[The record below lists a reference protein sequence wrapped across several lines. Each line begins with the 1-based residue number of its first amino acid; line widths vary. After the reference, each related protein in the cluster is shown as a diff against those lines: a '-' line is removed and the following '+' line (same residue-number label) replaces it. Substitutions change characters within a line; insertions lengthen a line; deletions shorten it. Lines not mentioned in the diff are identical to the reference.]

1 MFDLDDKLVIFD
13 LSNTYFETR
22 KDNSEL
28 AQYGR
33 SKEKRKDCKLVVF
46 CGVINAEGFI
56 RHSRIYEGNKPDV
69 ATLSDM
75 LKDLERHSK
84 KGVNKTIV
92 IDAGIASQENLELIA
107 SKGYKYVCVARSQL
121 SEYEALPSEDMEIQL
136 TDRDKNKVELK
147 ILKNNKGYNDTWLYV
162 KSEAK
167 KVKEKS
173 MEDKLRTRFI
183 EDLEQIKNAIHASG
197 GTKAL
202 HKVWERI
209 GRTKQKY
216 PSIAKH
222 YQITVSE
229 KQVSHQTKAR
239 KKTER
244 YAADLVWDKK
254 KGSSQNTNHGVYFI
268 RTNYENLNEK
278 ELWQIYNTIRG
289 VESTFR
295 CLKTDLHIR
304 PLHHQLDHRIQSHIY
319 LTMLAYQVVNTIR
332 YMLKQK
338 GINHDWR
345 NIVRIMNTHT
355 IQTIQLPTPTKTIH
369 LRAPAKPMK
378 EVHQIY
384 EATNTSDTQA
394 IKEKYV
400 VYH

>member
-56 RHSRIYEGNKPDV
+56 RHSRRYERNKPDV

-147 ILKNNKGYNDTWLYV
+147 I
-162 KSEAK
+162 
-167 KVKEKS
+167 
-173 MEDKLRTRFI
+173 
-183 EDLEQIKNAIHASG
+183 
-197 GTKAL
+197 
-202 HKVWERI
+202 
-209 GRTKQKY
+209 
-216 PSIAKH
+216 
-222 YQITVSE
+222 
-229 KQVSHQTKAR
+229 
-239 KKTER
+239 
-244 YAADLVWDKK
+244 
-254 KGSSQNTNHGVYFI
+254 
-268 RTNYENLNEK
+268 
-278 ELWQIYNTIRG
+278 
-289 VESTFR
+289 
-295 CLKTDLHIR
+295 
-304 PLHHQLDHRIQSHIY
+304 
-319 LTMLAYQVVNTIR
+319 
-332 YMLKQK
+332 
-338 GINHDWR
+338 
-345 NIVRIMNTHT
+345 
-355 IQTIQLPTPTKTIH
+355 
-369 LRAPAKPMK
+369 
-378 EVHQIY
+378 
-384 EATNTSDTQA
+384 
-394 IKEKYV
+394 
-400 VYH
+400 